1 MMGCSKD
8 KAEVQDNN
16 KPNLTS
22 QENIYSRN
30 NVGNNRAETEQSNYP
45 AFNEINNN
53 NINPS
58 RNNIITLEQN
68 QPRENN
74 MIIQDED
81 ANQYNNHLRRF
92 PQLPPIQPPIQP
104 PIDLNRAPVPQ
115 IEPANEEEEENSFEC
130 KLSKDDLSKKIEEFI
145 HETRDQDKFYKILS
159 PVDETYN
166 QLIKKEEEILKNI
179 FNSDK
184 DNFLEQIKEQYNQ
197 IFEQDFGYFDYKS
210 LTEAIINNEN
220 GQFHLTNKIRKN
232 ILEIEKNVENF
243 SVKHITILLV
253 GKSGV
258 GKSTLCNNL
267 LRLPENKKALV
278 DIGKPVTQK
287 SNIYSDPK
295 VSFLKIIDTAGIEIH
310 GQNKIENV
318 IQNCKET
325 IDTQVNSKDKN
336 DMVSCIFYCFT
347 GSRIEDEEVEF
358 LDELRKS
365 LKGNEIPILYVYTQ
379 AVRQSAI
386 NGMKECIEK
395 EKTWLGE
402 VKFVPVL
409 AEDFDL
415 IDDKWLKS
423 YGLDIIL
430 EKAVETIKN
439 NIKSNLFEVSTKE
452 ISDEIKEYFMKKNEK
467 IKNYS
472 KEQMYMHYVTNFN
485 EVMDKEQLIKFL
497 LEIIEKCFIFFI
509 EPKEVKNLGK
519 NSISE
524 YKNNFQNYIEQCY
537 NLFDETC
544 SNILDSFKEKQA
556 GRFLNEQAKLEKLG
570 INILSENKREL
581 DDFIK
586 IIDEYFRRNFIYI
599 AERDFIKFIINKI
612 YEKICKYN
620 EEYCNEIIE
629 ELIAEEKSIK
639 EAINKCFITKYM
651 NIEKNIADYKNGYQ
665 QNIYGR
671 NYV

>member
-1 MMGCSKD
+1 M
-8 KAEVQDNN
+8 
-16 KPNLTS
+16 
-22 QENIYSRN
+22 
-30 NVGNNRAETEQSNYP
+30 
-45 AFNEINNN
+45 
-53 NINPS
+53 
-58 RNNIITLEQN
+58 
-68 QPRENN
+68 
-74 MIIQDED
+74 
-81 ANQYNNHLRRF
+81 
-92 PQLPPIQPPIQP
+92 
-104 PIDLNRAPVPQ
+104 
-115 IEPANEEEEENSFEC
+115 
-130 KLSKDDLSKKIEEFI
+130 
-145 HETRDQDKFYKILS
+145 
-159 PVDETYN
+159 
-166 QLIKKEEEILKNI
+166 
-179 FNSDK
+179 
-184 DNFLEQIKEQYNQ
+184 
-197 IFEQDFGYFDYKS
+197 
-210 LTEAIINNEN
+210 
-220 GQFHLTNKIRKN
+220 
-232 ILEIEKNVENF
+232 
-243 SVKHITILLV
+243 
-253 GKSGV
+253 
-258 GKSTLCNNL
+258 
-267 LRLPENKKALV
+267 V

-287 SNIYSDPK
+287 SNIYSNPK

-379 AVRQSAI
+379 AIRQSAI

-395 EKTWLGE
+395 EKTRLGE

-439 NIKSNLFEVSTKE
+439 NIKSNLFEVRTKE

-472 KEQMYMHYVTNFN
+472 KEQMYMHYITNFN

-509 EPKEVKNLGK
+509 EPKEVKNLDK

-544 SNILDSFKEKQA
+544 SNSLDSFKEKQA

-570 INILSENKREL
+570 INILPENKREL

-612 YEKICKYN
+612 YEKICKNN
-620 EEYCNEIIE
+620 EEYCNKIIE

-651 NIEKNIADYKNGYQ
+651 NIEKNIADYKN
-665 QNIYGR
+665 
-671 NYV
+671 

>member
-1 MMGCSKD
+1 M
-8 KAEVQDNN
+8 
-16 KPNLTS
+16 
-22 QENIYSRN
+22 
-30 NVGNNRAETEQSNYP
+30 
-45 AFNEINNN
+45 
-53 NINPS
+53 
-58 RNNIITLEQN
+58 
-68 QPRENN
+68 
-74 MIIQDED
+74 
-81 ANQYNNHLRRF
+81 
-92 PQLPPIQPPIQP
+92 
-104 PIDLNRAPVPQ
+104 
-115 IEPANEEEEENSFEC
+115 
-130 KLSKDDLSKKIEEFI
+130 
-145 HETRDQDKFYKILS
+145 
-159 PVDETYN
+159 
-166 QLIKKEEEILKNI
+166 
-179 FNSDK
+179 
-184 DNFLEQIKEQYNQ
+184 
-197 IFEQDFGYFDYKS
+197 
-210 LTEAIINNEN
+210 
-220 GQFHLTNKIRKN
+220 
-232 ILEIEKNVENF
+232 
-243 SVKHITILLV
+243 
-253 GKSGV
+253 
-258 GKSTLCNNL
+258 
-267 LRLPENKKALV
+267 
-278 DIGKPVTQK
+278 
-287 SNIYSDPK
+287 
-295 VSFLKIIDTAGIEIH
+295 
-310 GQNKIENV
+310 
-318 IQNCKET
+318 
-325 IDTQVNSKDKN
+325 
-336 DMVSCIFYCFT
+336 
-347 GSRIEDEEVEF
+347 
-358 LDELRKS
+358 
-365 LKGNEIPILYVYTQ
+365 YTQ

-395 EKTWLGE
+395 EKTRLGE

-439 NIKSNLFEVSTKE
+439 NIKSNLFEVRTKE
-452 ISDEIKEYFMKKNEK
+452 ISDEIKEYFMKKNEE

-472 KEQMYMHYVTNFN
+472 KEQMYMHYITNFN